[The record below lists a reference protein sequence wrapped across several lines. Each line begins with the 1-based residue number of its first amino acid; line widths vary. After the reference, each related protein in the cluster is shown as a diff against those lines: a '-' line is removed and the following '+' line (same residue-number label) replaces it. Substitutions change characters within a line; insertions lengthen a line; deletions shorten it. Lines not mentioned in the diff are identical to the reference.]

1 MNRDQRNKLYLEA
14 RDKGLTLT
22 QLSKEVGYSISMLS
36 KYFRHQLSLP
46 AETESKLVQVIK
58 EKKLFIMQLVEVE
71 VE

>member
-1 MNRDQRNKLYLEA
+1 MNRDQRNKLWMEA

-36 KYFRHQLSLP
+36 KYFRHQVSLST
-46 AETESKLVQVIK
+46 EVESKLIRIIK
-58 EKKLFIMQLVEVE
+58 EKKLFIMQLVEIE